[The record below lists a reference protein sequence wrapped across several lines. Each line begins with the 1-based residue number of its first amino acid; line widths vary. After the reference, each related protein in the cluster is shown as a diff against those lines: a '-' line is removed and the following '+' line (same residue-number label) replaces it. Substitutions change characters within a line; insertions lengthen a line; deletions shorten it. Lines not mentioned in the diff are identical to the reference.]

1 MTSAQASGSGN
12 IHTDPEETRQP
23 APPAAPTSQQPGWSA
38 RKPGRFAP
46 YWFLALG
53 AVVAFAADVASK
65 AWAIGHLQPGRRGQ
79 PLVLIQGLLSL
90 IRAENHGGAWGLFQH
105 KDELLQRPFFLIV
118 NVVAMVFIVALYR
131 RLQPGQT
138 ALKWGL
144 PLVLGGALGN
154 VADRI
159 RFGHVVDFIDMYTRW
174 AGQIRHWPT
183 YNVADIA
190 ISVGVG
196 LMAVDML
203 WPRRRARAS
212 AAVASAP
219 GETAPPR
226 SNDVDRLATP
236 PLAVPGASA

>member
-144 PLVLGGALGN
+144 PLAEPSATSPIGSVSA
-154 VADRI
+154 
-159 RFGHVVDFIDMYTRW
+159 TW
-174 AGQIRHWPT
+174 WTSSTCTPAGQGRSVTGQPT
-183 YNVADIA
+183 
-190 ISVGVG
+190 
-196 LMAVDML
+196 
-203 WPRRRARAS
+203 
-212 AAVASAP
+212 
-219 GETAPPR
+219 T
-226 SNDVDRLATP
+226 
-236 PLAVPGASA
+236 